1 MDRMLVVLLALLCGT
16 ALGFAVA
23 RRVFAAR
30 QSQPTAGAPQA
41 DASVAAVQAAE
52 IERQRIYRDIHDD
65 IGSKLLT
72 LLHSLDGSGQADVVR
87 EIMQD
92 LRDVVSR
99 GHCASASLHQ
109 VLGQIRDETE
119 QRLDIAGGRLL
130 WDIGDDVPDPTLSE
144 SEALHLFRISREAV
158 TNALRHAGAQQLRIR
173 ARCSGRQL
181 LLDYTDDGP
190 QPHSESDSGN
200 GAGVGNI
207 RSRAEELHGQVNWTE
222 GTQGGTKIV
231 LEFPLPPESGLSST
245 QQAF

>member
-1 MDRMLVVLLALLCGT
+1 MNSVFLMLIAALFGAGLAWACTRWLYL
-16 ALGFAVA
+16 
-23 RRVFAAR
+23 RR
-30 QSQPTAGAPQA
+30 QSAVGQTQAQPDAGLGQ
-41 DASVAAVQAAE
+41 SAE
-52 IERQRIYRDIHDD
+52 AERQRIYRDIHDD

-72 LLHSLDGSGQADVVR
+72 LLHSLGDSGQADLVR

-119 QRLDIAGGRLL
+119 QRLDIAGSRLL
-130 WDIGDDVPDPTLSE
+130 WEVSGDVPDPILRE

-158 TNALRHAGAQQLRIR
+158 TNALRHGGAQQLRIR
-173 ARCSGRQL
+173 ARCVGEQL
-181 LLDYTDDGP
+181 LLDYTDDGLS
-190 QPHSESDSGN
+190 PHTDGSSAS

-207 RSRAEELHGQVNWTE
+207 RSRAQELHGQVNWTQ

-231 LEFPLPPESGLSST
+231 LEFPLPPEPGLASIV
-245 QQAF
+245 QAT